1 MTAGIPSSRIDT
13 SKPHP
18 ARVYDWLLGGK
29 DNYPV
34 DQAVGGEAARRGAG
48 ATRRGTGLS
57 CSVPPPGWPRQG
69 IDQFLDI
76 GTGIPTSPNLHQIVQ
91 ADHAASARVVYADN
105 DPIVLRHA
113 EALLVSHP
121 EGATDYIHA
130 DVRQPEAILEHAGDG
145 PRLRQPVAL
154 SLIALMH
161 FLPDEQ
167 DPYGI
172 TRTLVDALPSGS
184 YLVLSHGT
192 ADQHPELRQESEYA
206 YKKGDDPAA
215 HAHAGGGGALL
226 RRGWNWSSR
235 GWSRAPSGTRR
246 SPRRSTSGAGSTW
259 GWRGSPRRAAAAA
272 WPCRCCCRTCGSG
285 RTSSQ
290 GV

>member
-1 MTAGIPSSRIDT
+1 MTAGPPTPRIDT

-34 DQAVGGEAARRGAG
+34 DQAVGEKLPPEARGNAARNRAFMHR
-48 ATRRGTGLS
+48 ASAWLA
-57 CSVPPPGWPRQG
+57 RQG
-69 IDQFLDI
+69 IDQFLDV

-91 ADHAASARVVYADN
+91 AITPAARIVYADN

-113 EALLVSHP
+113 EALLVGSP

-130 DVRQPEAILEHAGDG
+130 DVRKPELILDHAR
-145 PRLRQPVAL
+145 RLLDFRRPVAL

-161 FLPDEQ
+161 FLPDDQ

-172 TRTLVDALPSGS
+172 TRTLVGALPSGS

-192 ADQHPELRQESEYA
+192 ADQHPELRAETESA
-206 YKKGDDPAA
+206 YKKGAITLRMRSRSEVEPFFDGMDLVEPGLVPAA
-215 HAHAGGGGALL
+215 EWYREEPAPENERSGFYAGVA
-226 RRGWNWSSR
+226 RVR
-235 GWSRAPSGTRR
+235 
-246 SPRRSTSGAGSTW
+246 
-259 GWRGSPRRAAAAA
+259 
-272 WPCRCCCRTCGSG
+272 
-285 RTSSQ
+285 
-290 GV
+290 

>member
-34 DQAVGGEAARRGAG
+34 DQEVAEKLPAEARANAGRNRAFMQRASAWLAGRG
-48 ATRRGTGLS
+48 
-57 CSVPPPGWPRQG
+57 V
-69 IDQFLDI
+69 DQFLDI
-76 GTGIPTSPNLHQIVQ
+76 GTGIPTAPNLHQIVQ
-91 ADHAASARVVYADN
+91 EVAPASRVVYADN

-113 EALLVSHP
+113 EALLVSRP

-130 DVRQPEAILEHAGDG
+130 DVREPEAILERAAEFLDFG
-145 PRLRQPVAL
+145 RPVAL
-154 SLIALMH
+154 SLIALLH

-172 TRTLVDALPSGS
+172 TRTLVAALPPGS

-192 ADQHPELRQESEYA
+192 ADQHPELRQETESA
-206 YKKGDDPAA
+206 YRKGSIALRMRTRAEVEPFFEGLELVEPGLVTAPEWYREESAPAYE
-215 HAHAGGGGALL
+215 
-226 RRGWNWSSR
+226 R
-235 GWSRAPSGTRR
+235 SGFYV
-246 SPRRSTSGAGSTW
+246 
-259 GWRGSPRRAAAAA
+259 
-272 WPCRCCCRTCGSG
+272 
-285 RTSSQ
+285 
-290 GV
+290 GVARVP